1 MADLDWTTQQLLAMV
16 NAVLSL
22 LICSICICR
31 LNSAI
36 CRTHWRARLRYALL
50 LTAAL
55 AHGAQPLFW
64 LTWPSPGGLL
74 MSAAVLSGLLLGMD
88 RWQRALAEHIPC
100 P

>member
-1 MADLDWTTQQLLAMV
+1 MNDLTWSAQQLLALA
-16 NAVLSL
+16 NAVLCL
-22 LICSICICR
+22 LTSWICICR
-31 LNSAI
+31 LNSCI

-64 LTWPSPGGLL
+64 SAWPSPGGLL
-74 MSAAVLSGLLLGMD
+74 MTAAVLAGLLLGMD
-88 RWQRALAEHIPC
+88 RWQRALAEHAPC